1 MACCSVSQSQSE
13 WYMDVWEQRE
23 MANHLQEMRTGKEHL
38 QSTLTGPLLHYLS
51 HTNTQSVTVG
61 GPVKYV
67 HYPQQLVAH
76 SLVTFNR
83 FSGYRWTQQ
92 WQQWWP
98 VKSKTSSTMNVLRSG
113 ATLGY
118 ISCSGAITGNS
129 SFRQNVGVLLL
140 RWSLLKHSCCFQMQ
154 NVMELFWCT
163 GLNISGEMY
172 LLSFYRAKISEGAE
186 GKSYSF
192 VLANSLPP

>member
-51 HTNTQSVTVG
+51 HTNTQSATCKICPLSTATCGSFTDNV
-61 GPVKYV
+61 
-67 HYPQQLVAH
+67 QQIQWIQ
-76 SLVTFNR
+76 R
-83 FSGYRWTQQ
+83 TQQ
-92 WQQWWP
+92 WQRGWP
-98 VKSKTSSTMNVLRSG
+98 VKSKTSWTMNVLRSG
-113 ATLGY
+113 ASLGY
-118 ISCSGAITGNS
+118 ISCSGAIKGNS
-129 SFRQNVGVLLL
+129 SFWQNVGVLLL
-140 RWSLLKHSCCFQMQ
+140 RWSLLKHICCFQMQ
-154 NVMELFWCT
+154 NVIKLFWST
-163 GLNISGEMY
+163 GLNISGETY
-172 LLSFYRAKISEGAE
+172 LLSFYTAKVSEGAE